1 MASLKCLFQSINK
14 SMRNLIKIVKTYS
27 HEIGLGK
34 GAWVRVFGD
43 FVYSKYRYGFTTEDY
58 FVIGNG
64 FFVVKI

>member
-1 MASLKCLFQSINK
+1 
-14 SMRNLIKIVKTYS
+14 MRNLIKIVKTYS